1 MVAAVQLA
9 IIVGRAHSGDP
20 VAQFQTAQ
28 AAAQI
33 YQAVDAFRQ
42 APVISTVAAA
52 AALRA
57 KLDAEFAEYE
67 RLAAEG
73 RHFEAGMAL
82 RTAGATLIEISTLGV
97 GTGARVARTAGNVAE
112 GALDAASLQRAVDN
126 LGEVLV
132 RPTPDEL
139 NALRLGTDEFRNT
152 ARIIDEGVFD
162 AKPTQRGHL
171 IEENLAQTEFS
182 DLTRLDDLVDD
193 ATGKPLGRF
202 ETFDFFDS
210 AANEMI
216 SLKRWIRE
224 EQHGL
229 EG

>member
-97 GTGARVARTAGNVAE
+97 GTGARVARTAGNVALARE
-112 GALDAASLQRAVDN
+112 VQQSLSEQPLERSTAIGVD
-126 LGEVLV
+126 LS
-132 RPTPDEL
+132 
-139 NALRLGTDEFRNT
+139 
-152 ARIIDEGVFD
+152 
-162 AKPTQRGHL
+162 K
-171 IEENLAQTEFS
+171 
-182 DLTRLDDLVDD
+182 
-193 ATGKPLGRF
+193 K
-202 ETFDFFDS
+202 
-210 AANEMI
+210 I
-216 SLKRWIRE
+216 SE
-224 EQHGL
+224 
-229 EG
+229 

>member
-33 YQAVDAFRQ
+33 CQAVDAFRQ
-42 APVISTVAAA
+42 ASVTSTLAAA

-82 RTAGATLIEISTLGV
+82 RTAGATLIEISTLGALAP
-97 GTGARVARTAGNVAE
+97 ARVLRAR
-112 GALDAASLQRAVDN
+112 RAMLPLRVKSSN
-126 LGEVLV
+126 LY
-132 RPTPDEL
+132 
-139 NALRLGTDEFRNT
+139 
-152 ARIIDEGVFD
+152 
-162 AKPTQRGHL
+162 QS
-171 IEENLAQTEFS
+171 NLLCAQQH
-182 DLTRLDDLVDD
+182 
-193 ATGKPLGRF
+193 
-202 ETFDFFDS
+202 S
-210 AANEMI
+210 A
-216 SLKRWIRE
+216 
-224 EQHGL
+224 
-229 EG
+229 